1 MKRYNK
7 FIILP
12 VIYFL
17 FGFSINGQSAQ
28 STENKN
34 AWQSIIG
41 KLLSIDKTTRKAVIT
56 TSDNKE
62 ISFQI
67 DEKAIFLRV
76 KPNEKTLDNAV
87 KISLNELSKD
97 LQILARGIYS
107 TSGTFVAQMVIVVSN
122 SEINAKEIVNK
133 NSLQGV
139 VTGIDPIKKQLKL
152 SVISPEN
159 KKEDFL
165 DLSSPGI
172 KIFRYATGSL
182 KFSNSALSE
191 FNKVKVGDQIKASG
205 DTSADGKLFNPETV
219 VFGTFRTFIGKVSE
233 IGAGKYFIIE
243 DLQSKRKIRI
253 EIGQESNLKK
263 LEPEKSDELIKNY
276 FKNNENPGEK
286 KNLRTFFDELPL
298 IALDRLI
305 IGDSLIV
312 SGSVSEDEKTI
323 NAFYLLK
330 NAEEIIKY
338 IEKLKQKGKPL
349 PNLGGLNL

>member
-1 MKRYNK
+1 MKKFNT
-7 FIILP
+7 FIILSG
-12 VIYFL
+12 IYFL
-17 FGFSINGQSAQ
+17 FSFSINGQSAQ
-28 STENKN
+28 SAENKST
-34 AWQSIIG
+34 WQSIIG
-41 KLLSIDKTTRKAVIT
+41 KLLSVDKTTRKAVIA

-62 ISFQI
+62 LSFEI

-76 KPNEKTLDNAV
+76 RPNEKTLDNAV

-107 TSGTFVAQMVIVVSN
+107 KSNTFVAQMVIVVSN
-122 SEINAKEIVNK
+122 SEINAKDNTNK
-133 NSLQGV
+133 SNIQGV
-139 VTGIDPIKKQLKL
+139 VTGINPIKKQLKL
-152 SVISPEN
+152 SIISTEN
-159 KKEDFL
+159 KKEDYL
-165 DLSSPGI
+165 DLSFPNI
-172 KIFRYATGSL
+172 KFYRYANGSL
-182 KFSNSALSE
+182 KFSNSVLSE
-191 FNKVKVGDQIKASG
+191 FNKIKVGDQIKSIG
-205 DTSADGKLFNPETV
+205 DAATDGKLFNPDTV
-219 VFGTFRTFIGKVSE
+219 VFGTFRTFIGKISE
-233 IGAGKYFIIE
+233 IEAGKYFILE

-276 FKNNENPGEK
+276 FKNNENSGEK

-312 SGSVSEDEKTI
+312 SGSVSEDEKMI